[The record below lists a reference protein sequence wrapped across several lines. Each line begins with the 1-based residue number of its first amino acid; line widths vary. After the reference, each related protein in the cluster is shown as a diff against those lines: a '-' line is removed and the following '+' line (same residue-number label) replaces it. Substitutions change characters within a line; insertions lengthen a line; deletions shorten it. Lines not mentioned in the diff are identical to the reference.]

1 MSAFWV
7 ITRMRILD
15 VLRSKSSTGFI
26 LGFPIVLMVCLGIV
40 FMNGHPFER
49 HMVAVVGEFGDDEPA
64 IAAIRTA
71 LAPLDEVRVERVPEY
86 AMALGRLRA
95 RMASAILIVPAGASP
110 PRLVV
115 GPRDQLFGRGLAA
128 ALPVAPSVVVLEV
141 PRWGYVHYLFPGLL
155 AFSILVSGIAGM
167 AYTMVLYRQNGFLK
181 KLATTPLRR
190 SAFVG
195 AQLAAR
201 MVLVLAQVA
210 LLVATA
216 WLGFELRFD
225 AAALAWTFAISAT
238 GLLAFLGLGFALAC
252 VIRTGDLVIDV
263 INAINLPLI
272 LLSEM
277 FFALDALPRP
287 LAALGAVLPSTQLVR
302 LLRDVMLYG
311 VHDAAALLPG
321 LGILIAWTIGG
332 FGLSLWAFKWQR

>member
-1 MSAFWV
+1 
-7 ITRMRILD
+7 
-15 VLRSKSSTGFI
+15 
-26 LGFPIVLMVCLGIV
+26 V

-49 HMVAVVGEFGDDEPA
+49 HTVAVVSELGDDAPT

-71 LAPLDEVRVERVPEY
+71 LAPLDEVRVEHAPEY
-86 AMALGRLRA
+86 AMAVGRLRA
-95 RMASAILIVPAGASP
+95 RMASAILMVPDGASP

-155 AFSILVSGIAGM
+155 AFSILVAGISGM
-167 AYTMVLYRQNGFLK
+167 AYAMVLYRQNGFLK

-216 WLGFELRFD
+216 WLGFGLGFD
-225 AAALAWTFAISAT
+225 AAALAWTFAISMT
-238 GLLAFLGLGFALAC
+238 GLLAFLGLGFALSC
-252 VIRTGDLVIDV
+252 VIQTDDLVVDV

-302 LLRDVMLYG
+302 LLRDVTLYG
-311 VHDAAALLPG
+311 VHDTAALLPG
-321 LGILIAWTIGG
+321 LGILIAWMIGA
-332 FGLSLWAFKWQR
+332 FGLSLWAFRWQR